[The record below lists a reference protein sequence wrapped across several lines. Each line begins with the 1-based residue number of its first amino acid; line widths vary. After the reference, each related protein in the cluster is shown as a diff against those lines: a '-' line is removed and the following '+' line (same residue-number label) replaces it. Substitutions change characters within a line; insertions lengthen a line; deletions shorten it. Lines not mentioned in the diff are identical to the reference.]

1 MDNDTDLHPEEIHL
15 PSPSIAPLIVAL
27 GMTFALV
34 GLLSPSFLIAGLGI
48 LAVGIGIWAFTSE

>member
-1 MDNDTDLHPEEIHL
+1 LDNDTQHQPEEIHL
-15 PSPSIAPLIVAL
+15 PSPSIAPIVVAL

-34 GLLSPSFLIAGLGI
+34 GLLSPSFLIAGAAI